1 MRSRSVEAGFC
12 IIGQA
17 LCATCGEVVNKS
29 PWTWVAER
37 SLLSFCF
44 GSFRLAVGGVLFM
57 ALFKAGRLSQPIFLP
72 T

>member
-1 MRSRSVEAGFC
+1 M
-12 IIGQA
+12 IGQA
-17 LCATCGEVVNKS
+17 LCSTCGELVNKS

-37 SLLSFCF
+37 SLLSFCS

-72 T
+72 S